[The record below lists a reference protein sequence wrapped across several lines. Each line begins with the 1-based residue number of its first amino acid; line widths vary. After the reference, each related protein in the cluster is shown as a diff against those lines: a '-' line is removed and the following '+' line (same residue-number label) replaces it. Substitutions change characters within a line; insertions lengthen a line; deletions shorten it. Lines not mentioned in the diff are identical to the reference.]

1 MSIEKIGND
10 GFIVTGEHINA
21 YRLLSLR
28 MALKLECSGLKSR
41 APVTKI
47 IRDILTKAN
56 HTAPRNKEKLRIM
69 FDYYLQQQGLL
80 QL

>member
-1 MSIEKIGND
+1 MAVEKIGND
-10 GFIVTGEHINA
+10 GFMVTGEHINA

-47 IRDILTKAN
+47 IRDILIKAN
-56 HTAPRNKEKLRIM
+56 VSAPRNKEKLRIM
-69 FDYYLQQQGLL
+69 YDYYLQQQGLL

>member
-1 MSIEKIGND
+1 MAVEKIGNG
-10 GFIVTGEHINA
+10 GFMVTGEHIEA

-28 MALKLECSGLKSR
+28 MALKLGCSGLKGR
-41 APVTKI
+41 VNAANIV
-47 IRDILTKAN
+47 RDILTNAN

-69 FDYYLQQQGLL
+69 YDYYLQQQGLL